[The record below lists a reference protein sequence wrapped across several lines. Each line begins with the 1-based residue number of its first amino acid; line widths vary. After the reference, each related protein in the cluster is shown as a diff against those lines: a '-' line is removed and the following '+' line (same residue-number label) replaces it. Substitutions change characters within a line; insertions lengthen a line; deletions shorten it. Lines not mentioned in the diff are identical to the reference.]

1 MQLIKYPKREDWA
14 TLLKRPSFDNSSLT
28 ETVSGILNDVRTR
41 GDKAVK
47 EYELK
52 FDKVNLTSLAVSE
65 AEINEAEALVSA
77 ELKNAIRQAKE
88 NIAKFHSAQDQPL
101 PCVETMPGVKCWQKA
116 KAIQKV
122 GLYIH
127 GGTAPLF
134 STVLML
140 AVPAKIAG
148 CRDII
153 LCTPP
158 DKTTGKVNPAVLFAA
173 QVAGVN
179 RIFKIGGVQAI
190 GAMAYG
196 TESVPKVYKIFGPG
210 NQFVTA
216 AKQIVSLKDVAIDMP
231 AGPSEVEVIADETA
245 NPEFVAADL
254 LSQAEHGADSQAILI
269 TSSEELA
276 ENVMTEVEKQLA
288 VLPRLALAE
297 KSIANSR
304 IIVVKNLEEVIDI
317 TNEYAP
323 EHLIISTKN
332 YMDIAER
339 IENAGSL
346 FLGHL
351 TPESAGDYASGTNHT
366 LPTSGYAH
374 AYSGVNLD
382 SFRKKMTYQEITP
395 EGVKN
400 IAQTVEIMAE
410 NEQLFAHK
418 NAMTLRKL
426 KQLK

>member
-1 MQLIKYPKREDWA
+1 MQLIKYPNREDWA

-122 GLYIH
+122 GLYIP

-158 DKTTGKVNPAVLFAA
+158 DKTTGKVNPASRL
-173 QVAGVN
+173 
-179 RIFKIGGVQAI
+179 
-190 GAMAYG
+190 
-196 TESVPKVYKIFGPG
+196 
-210 NQFVTA
+210 
-216 AKQIVSLKDVAIDMP
+216 
-231 AGPSEVEVIADETA
+231 EVC
-245 NPEFVAADL
+245 
-254 LSQAEHGADSQAILI
+254 
-269 TSSEELA
+269 
-276 ENVMTEVEKQLA
+276 K
-288 VLPRLALAE
+288 R
-297 KSIANSR
+297 
-304 IIVVKNLEEVIDI
+304 
-317 TNEYAP
+317 
-323 EHLIISTKN
+323 
-332 YMDIAER
+332 
-339 IENAGSL
+339 
-346 FLGHL
+346 
-351 TPESAGDYASGTNHT
+351 
-366 LPTSGYAH
+366 
-374 AYSGVNLD
+374 
-382 SFRKKMTYQEITP
+382 
-395 EGVKN
+395 
-400 IAQTVEIMAE
+400 
-410 NEQLFAHK
+410 
-418 NAMTLRKL
+418 
-426 KQLK
+426 